1 MTYPELVGIAVLG
14 LSALVSGVAMLV
26 RLRAAAQGVPLA
38 LGGLAVLAG
47 ALIWPAEPGLSR
59 WGFVGGGSLLLP
71 LAVTA
76 YPRLRWRHPVD
87 FVALVV
93 VCGSG
98 LFAITSLAWNG
109 PWGTFG
115 ILLATGVTLA
125 TTCLLHT
132 WWKLERSDGA
142 DRRALAWMAL
152 SLVSTGV
159 VFFFIV
165 FAMDG
170 VSVRGTGAGVVF
182 GLGFALFG
190 VVGLTMYVGLRRP
203 EVVDVRGLIVQAV
216 VLLTAVVVYMA
227 VYAAIQGVLELLLG
241 GDPPSVGTMALAAA
255 LVAALFHPL
264 QLAMRGV
271 IDQLLFGTRPDPLGA
286 AGHVAEN
293 IGDDPELALRAIR
306 EALVLPYAEL
316 RVEGDVVATSG
327 TAVTHV
333 RALPLALG
341 DGRAG
346 ELVVGLRAGDLSLSA
361 GDRHVL
367 DLARPLLAQSLRA
380 RLLADQLQES
390 REQTVTAIEEERRRL
405 RRDLHDGLGPRLSGI
420 AFIADAAR
428 NTMRDAPN
436 PAGDLLR
443 SLRAEAG
450 AAIREIRELVYGM
463 RPPALDELGLVPAIR
478 QQAEMLRTAD
488 GRTMR
493 ITIAAPDLPPL
504 SAAVEVAAYRIT
516 VEALRNAARHSG
528 SDVAEA
534 TFRVADGA
542 LVIEVCDHGVAALP
556 WTRGVGLT
564 SMRERAEELG
574 GTLEAG
580 YADGGGRVVAT
591 LPLSSAG

>member
-14 LSALVSGVAMLV
+14 LSALVSGAAMLG
-26 RLRAAAQGVPLA
+26 RLRAAAPGVPLA
-38 LGGLAVLAG
+38 LGGLAVLVG
-47 ALIWPAEPGLSR
+47 ALTWRAEPGLAR
-59 WGFVGGGSLLLP
+59 WAFVVGGSLLLP
-71 LAVTA
+71 LALTA

-87 FVALVV
+87 FVALIV

-98 LFAITSLAWNG
+98 LFAIASLSWNG
-109 PWGTFG
+109 PWGDFEV
-115 ILLATGVTLA
+115 LLPSGVTLVV
-125 TTCLLHT
+125 TCLLHT
-132 WWKLERSDGA
+132 WWKIERSEGSE
-142 DRRALAWMAL
+142 RRPLAWMVL
-152 SLVSTGV
+152 SLTITGT

-165 FAMDG
+165 FALDG
-170 VSVRGTGAGVVF
+170 ATARSTGAGIVY
-182 GLGFALFG
+182 GIGFALFG
-190 VVGLTMYVGLRRP
+190 VVGPTMYVGLGRP

-216 VLLTAVVVYMA
+216 VLVTAVVAYMA
-227 VYAAIQGVLELLLG
+227 VYATIQGVLELLG

-271 IDQLLFGTRPDPLGA
+271 IDELLFGTRPDPLGA

-293 IGDDPELALRAIR
+293 IGDDPALALRAIR
-306 EALVLPYAEL
+306 EALVLPYGEL
-316 RVEGDVVATSG
+316 RVEGEVVATSG

-341 DGRAG
+341 DGRVG
-346 ELVVGLRAGDLSLSA
+346 ELVVGLRAGDLALTA

-405 RRDLHDGLGPRLSGI
+405 RRDIHDGLGPRLSGI

-428 NTMRDAPN
+428 NTMRDD
-436 PAGDLLR
+436 PAADLLR
-443 SLRAEAG
+443 ALRAEAG

-463 RPPALDELGLVPAIR
+463 RPPALDELGLVPAVR
-478 QQAEMLRTAD
+478 QQAEMLRTPD

-493 ITIAAPDLPPL
+493 ITLAAADLPPL
-504 SAAVEVAAYRIT
+504 SAAVEVAAYRIA

-528 SDVAEA
+528 SDLAEA
-534 TFRVADGA
+534 AFRIADGA
-542 LVIEVCDHGVAALP
+542 LVIEVCDHGTADLR
-556 WTRGVGLT
+556 WTRGVGLA

-574 GTLEAG
+574 GTLDAG
-580 YADGGGRVVAT
+580 HVDGGGRVVAA
-591 LPLSSAG
+591 LPLSR

>member
-14 LSALVSGVAMLV
+14 LSAAVSGAAMLV
-26 RLRAAAQGVPLA
+26 RLRAPAQGAPLV

-47 ALIWPAEPGLSR
+47 ALTWRVEPGLAR
-59 WGFVGGGSLLLP
+59 WAFVAGGALLLP
-71 LAVTA
+71 LGVTA

-93 VCGSG
+93 VCGAG
-98 LFAITSLAWNG
+98 LLSIASLTWSG
-109 PWGTFG
+109 PWGPAG
-115 ILLATGVTLA
+115 LLLPTGVTLSTA
-125 TTCLLHT
+125 CLLHT

-142 DRRALAWMAL
+142 DRRALAWLAL
-152 SLVSTGV
+152 SLTSAGM

-165 FAMDG
+165 FALDG
-170 VSVRGTGAGVVF
+170 VSGRGTGAGVAY
-182 GLGFALFG
+182 GAGFALFG
-190 VVGLTMYVGLRRP
+190 VVGPTMYLGLRQP

-216 VLLTAVVVYMA
+216 VFLTAVVTYMGL
-227 VYAAIQGVLELLLG
+227 YAAIEGVAELLLG
-241 GDPPSVGTMALAAA
+241 GRPPSVGTMALAAA

-264 QLAMRGV
+264 RLAMLGV
-271 IDQLLFGTRPDPLGA
+271 IDGLLFGTRPDPLGA
-286 AGHVAEN
+286 AGQVAEN

-316 RVEGDVVATSG
+316 RVEDDVVATSG
-327 TAVTHV
+327 TAVIHV

-341 DGRAG
+341 DGRSG
-346 ELVVGLRAGDLSLSA
+346 ELVVGLRAGDLALTA

-390 REQTVTAIEEERRRL
+390 RELTVTAIEEERRRL

-428 NTMRDAPN
+428 NRIRDD
-436 PAGDLLR
+436 PAADLLGA
-443 SLRAEAG
+443 LRVEAG

-478 QQAEMLRTAD
+478 QQAELLRTPD
-488 GRTMR
+488 GRAMR

-528 SDVAEA
+528 SDLAEA
-534 TFRVADGA
+534 AFHVTDGA
-542 LVIEVCDHGVAALP
+542 LVVRVSDHGVSAHP
-556 WTRGVGLT
+556 WTRGVGLA

-580 YADGGGRVVAT
+580 YVDGGRVVAT
-591 LPLSSAG
+591 LPL